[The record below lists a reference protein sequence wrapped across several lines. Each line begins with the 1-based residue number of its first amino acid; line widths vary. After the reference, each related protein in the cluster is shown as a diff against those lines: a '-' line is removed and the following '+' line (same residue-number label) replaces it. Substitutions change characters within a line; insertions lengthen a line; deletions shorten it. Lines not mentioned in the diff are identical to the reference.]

1 MHISFRGA
9 AREVTGSCYRL
20 TCNGRQVLIDC
31 GLFQGSHDLH
41 EENSA
46 DFGFDATQIDYVVL
60 THAHLDHCGR
70 LPLLIK
76 RGFQGEIISTS
87 ATQELSAIVLRD
99 SAHLQTEEARRSYVR
114 PRGHRAHREALYA
127 IEDAEQTIAAFG
139 RSLHYGQ
146 TLDICAGIQVTAYD
160 TGHILGSASLS
171 FDLTEDDKKRRLVVS
186 GDLGTGDRA
195 MLNGPT
201 IPPPGAD
208 AVIMETTYGDRLH
221 RSFPATLDELYTAI
235 SQTHARGGNVVIPT
249 FALERAQEI
258 LYYIREGIET
268 KRLPH
273 SLTVF
278 LDSPMAILAT
288 EAFKNHPEAVS
299 AAFTDLLKQ
308 GHDPLHFSGL
318 HLTRDGS
325 ESRAINAITGGAV
338 ILAGSGMCTGG
349 RVMHHIQHNLASDAS
364 SIIFVG
370 YAAMGTPARR
380 IIDGAAS
387 IHLFGEDIAVRAR
400 IYTINGFSAHADRD
414 ALLAWHHG
422 VAAKRTFLTH
432 GDAQVI
438 QSFANGLPEA
448 SAEIPTLGDRF
459 EL

>member
-1 MHISFRGA
+1 MHISFHGA

-20 TCNGRQVLIDC
+20 SCNDRQVLIDC

-46 DFGFDATQIDYVVL
+46 DFGFDASKIDYVVL

-76 RGFQGEIISTS
+76 RGFQGEIISTA
-87 ATQELSAIVLRD
+87 ATQDLAAIVLRD
-99 SAHLQTEEARRSYVR
+99 AAHLQMEEARRSYVR
-114 PRGHRAHREALYA
+114 PRGHRAHREPLYS
-127 IEDAEQTIAAFG
+127 IEDAENAINAFG
-139 RSLHYGQ
+139 RSLSYSEP
-146 TLDICAGIQVTAYD
+146 LDVCPGLRVTAYD
-160 TGHILGSASLS
+160 AGHILGSASLS
-171 FDLTEDDKKRRLVVS
+171 FELTENDQTRRVVVL

-195 MLNGPT
+195 MLNGP
-201 IPPPGAD
+201 IAPPAGAD

-221 RSFPATLDELYTAI
+221 RSFAASLDELYAAI
-235 SQTHARGGNVVIPT
+235 SHTHARGGNVVIPT

-258 LYYIREGIET
+258 LYYLREGIET
-268 KRLPH
+268 KRLPS

-288 EAFKNHPEAVS
+288 EAFKKHPEAVS
-299 AAFTDLLKQ
+299 TSFTDLLRQ
-308 GHDPLHFSGL
+308 GLDPLHFSSL
-318 HLTRDGS
+318 HLTRDGT
-325 ESRAINAITGGAV
+325 ESRAINAIRGGAV

-370 YAAMGTPARR
+370 YAASGTPARR
-380 IIDGAAS
+380 IIDGARS
-387 IHLFGEDIAVRAR
+387 IHLFGEEIAVRAKV
-400 IYTINGFSAHADRD
+400 YTINGFSAHADRD
-414 ALLAWHHG
+414 ALLAWHHA

-432 GDAQVI
+432 GDAEVMQA
-438 QSFANGLPEA
+438 FATHLSP
-448 SAEIPTLGDRF
+448 SDTLIPTLGEQF